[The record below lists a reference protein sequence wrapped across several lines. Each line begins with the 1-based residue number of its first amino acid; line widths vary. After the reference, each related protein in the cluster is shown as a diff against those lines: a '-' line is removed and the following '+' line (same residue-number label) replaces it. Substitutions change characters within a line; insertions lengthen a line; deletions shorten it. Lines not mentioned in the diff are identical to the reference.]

1 MLLSL
6 SKYGVNGN
14 CYLLLAAIKEFNV
27 AAIDGWLVTER
38 ERFGSLRYGT
48 DKFLW
53 LRLSFVWSMPVS
65 MTVVNITPNNNSIII
80 IIKYHPNQHHP
91 SATDPVA
98 VRPSIRQAVVFNL
111 LRKLIC
117 FLCELSSVIAMT
129 QISLLVVT
137 LIVFQRVFFVCDSDW
152 YLL

>member
-1 MLLSL
+1 
-6 SKYGVNGN
+6 
-14 CYLLLAAIKEFNV
+14 
-27 AAIDGWLVTER
+27 
-38 ERFGSLRYGT
+38 
-48 DKFLW
+48 
-53 LRLSFVWSMPVS
+53 MPVS
-65 MTVVNITPNNNSIII
+65 MTVVNITPNSNSIIII

-98 VRPSIRQAVVFNL
+98 VRPAIRQAVVFNL

-137 LIVFQRVFFVCDSDW
+137 LIVFHCVFFR
-152 YLL
+152 L